1 MADLDE
7 CSWNM
12 VELDYLSILSL
23 DVQLYMLHQI
33 FLLSQYMIASLA
45 SKVYGYHFWLSKSE

>member
-23 DVQLYMLHQI
+23 DVQLYNYVASDI
-33 FLLSQYMIASLA
+33 PIITVYDRFLGQ
-45 SKVYGYHFWLSKSE
+45 